1 MHCIVVSNGMQ
12 MRIVDANSEG
22 NKAIVGKFQTFCMEY
37 CFDFPV
43 MRINRINVHPQRK
56 AKARILA

>member
-1 MHCIVVSNGMQ
+1 MHRIVVFNGMQ

-37 CFDFPV
+37 CFDFPI
-43 MRINRINVHPQRK
+43 MRINRIHPQQK
-56 AKARILA
+56 AKARILAR